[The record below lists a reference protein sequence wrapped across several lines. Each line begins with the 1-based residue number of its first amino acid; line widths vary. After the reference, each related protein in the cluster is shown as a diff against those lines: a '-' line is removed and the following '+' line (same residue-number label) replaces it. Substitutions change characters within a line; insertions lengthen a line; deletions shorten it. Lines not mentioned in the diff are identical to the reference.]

1 MKTITFRAA
10 EDKVAALD
18 SLAEV
23 QQRDRSFILNE
34 AVDQYLSLHDYHREL
49 IEDGIRQ
56 VKAGKTVGHEEVK
69 RRVAGWASR
78 GKK

>member
-1 MKTITFRAA
+1 MKTITFRAD

-49 IEDGIRQ
+49 IEEGMRQ
-56 VKAGKTVGHEEVK
+56 VKSGKTVSHEEVR
-69 RRVAGWASR
+69 RRVAGWASK